1 MSLEEKMGRNLFVSA
16 FLMLLEIVS
25 LGKVIGAI
33 GIRQIVTRDYA
44 IMVEDEAPCL
54 LAFNI

>member
-1 MSLEEKMGRNLFVSA
+1 MSFVMMLLEEKIFWK
-16 FLMLLEIVS
+16 MLLGIVS